1 MKRFFIYLIIFICVF
16 LSMKLSAY
24 SHNSFENTENTQL
37 GKVINVEFVDN
48 NIQGSKISQ
57 LKQIV
62 TLQILS
68 GEFKNEI
75 IDVENIITGTPAYD
89 LITKKGD
96 KLILHEET
104 KDGESEFFISDIQRA
119 PFMLVLV
126 GLFALLLIIVGRK
139 KGLCSLLAIFI
150 TCFLIVSCL
159 TPLIVNRINP
169 ILATMLI
176 CIVSTA
182 ITMYL
187 VGGINYKSTAAFLG
201 TIVSIFFALILS
213 VITVYFAHITGFSNE
228 SCTFLYSSHPEINLQ
243 HIAISAILLAT
254 LGAIMDIAMSIS
266 SAINEFSVI
275 NEVLSI
281 KELFKSGMNVGKDII
296 GTMANTLILVYLGG
310 ALPLVLLS
318 DNIDFQKFLN
328 LNQIVTEISAALIG
342 SITLLICVPI
352 TAIISATLIKM
363 KKTTNSD
370 IILANKEDLL

>member
-1 MKRFFIYLIIFICVF
+1 MKKFLIYLTVF
-16 LSMKLSAY
+16 LYAIFYIKLPVFSY
-24 SHNSFENTENTQL
+24 DSFENAEKTQT
-37 GKVINVEFVDN
+37 GKVMNVEFVDSN
-48 NIQGSKISQ
+48 TAPSQ

-62 TLQILS
+62 TLKILT
-68 GEFKNEI
+68 GEYKGQV

-89 LITKKGD
+89 IYTKKGD
-96 KLILHEET
+96 KLVLHQEI
-104 KDGESEFFISDIQRA
+104 KDGENQFFISDIQRA
-119 PFMLVLV
+119 PFMIVLI

-159 TPLIVNRINP
+159 TPMILNRINP
-169 ILATMLI
+169 ILATTII
-176 CIVSTA
+176 CIISTA

-187 VGGINYKSTAAFLG
+187 VGGVNYKSTAAFLG
-201 TIVSIFFALILS
+201 TIVSILFALLLS
-213 VITVYFAHITGFSNE
+213 VITVFFAHITGFSNE
-228 SCTFLYSSHPEINLQ
+228 SCTFLFSSHPEINLQ
-243 HIAISAILLAT
+243 YIAISAILLAT

-266 SAINEFSVI
+266 SAINEFYTI

-352 TAIISATLIKM
+352 TAIISATLIKV
-363 KKTTNSD
+363 KKTANRD
-370 IILANKEDLL
+370 IIISNKEDLL